1 MSLAHPELTS
11 LDELRAQAA
20 GCRRC
25 PLWRHATQ
33 TVFGEGP
40 SHAPLML
47 VGEQPGNS
55 EDLEGRPFVG
65 PAGQILDQALHAA
78 GIDREDVYITNAVKH
93 FKNEP
98 RGKRRLHKKPNTG
111 EVEACRWWLDQEL
124 ELVRPRLTVALGAT
138 AAAALLRR
146 PVTITR
152 TRGRVIEEPALKLWV
167 TVHPSF
173 LLRQSSERARQR
185 EFMRFVKDLEGAW
198 AWVTRGDGR
207 AP

>member
-1 MSLAHPELTS
+1 VSLAHPELTN
-11 LDELRAQAA
+11 LEALRDQAA
-20 GCRRC
+20 SCRRC

-40 SHAPLML
+40 SHTPLML

-55 EDLEGRPFVG
+55 EDLAGRPFVG

-78 GIDREDVYITNAVKH
+78 GIDREDVYLTNAVKH

-98 RGKRRLHKKPNTG
+98 RGKHRLHKKPNTG

-138 AAAALLRR
+138 AAAALLRH

-152 TRGRVIEEPALKLWV
+152 TRGRLLEGPGQKLWV

-185 EFMRFVKDLEGAW
+185 EFVRLVKDLEGAW
-198 AWVTRGDGR
+198 AWVSRGNGR